1 MSGDNEANMANVD
14 NAHVGII
21 GLILLIGGA
30 AFMETRGILE
40 GIGALMMLVGVGML
54 ILAWLNRSKQ

>member
-1 MSGDNEANMANVD
+1 MANVD